1 MSSAIDAM
9 HASYFLAMHRCP
21 KCDEEVFAAE
31 GATLVPIGIEF
42 QWRCDLC
49 DYEFRTIQP
58 NAEPVGSVA

>member
-1 MSSAIDAM
+1 MSSVIDAM

-21 KCDEEVFAAE
+21 KCKEEVFAAE

-49 DYEFRTIQP
+49 DHEFRTIQP
-58 NAEPVGSVA
+58 KAEAAEAGA